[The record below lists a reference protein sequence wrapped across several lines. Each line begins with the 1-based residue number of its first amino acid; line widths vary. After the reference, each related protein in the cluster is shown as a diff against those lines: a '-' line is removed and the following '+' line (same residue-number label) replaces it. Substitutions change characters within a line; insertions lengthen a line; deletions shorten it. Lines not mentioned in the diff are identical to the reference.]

1 MYTVSV
7 VYCVCCLPQDPS
19 SIQHQQAESGDV
31 YAMPQAKKS
40 KKGKKREESVS
51 EEEKAAMYSM
61 PDRKGQKAKSEGVSD
76 THTIPAMCTC
86 IYMYQV

>member
-1 MYTVSV
+1 
-7 VYCVCCLPQDPS
+7 
-19 SIQHQQAESGDV
+19 
-31 YAMPQAKKS
+31 MPQAKKS

-76 THTIPAMCTC
+76 THTIPATCMCTC
-86 IYMYQV
+86 IYMYQLGVVCTHVQLALALSHVPYLTQERV

>member
-1 MYTVSV
+1 MCTASV
-7 VYCVCCLPQDPS
+7 AYNVYCVCCLPQDPS

-61 PDRKGQKAKSEGVSD
+61 PDRKGQKAKSEGVSG
-76 THTIPAMCTC
+76 TH
-86 IYMYQV
+86 YS